1 VQSQDNALSSTRL
14 TVLQQQDTDTSVLP
28 LNQSLLHAFTAQAA
42 IVTHYSAS
50 SNNTASVSVL
60 TSNSNSVVQA
70 VDSTAQQQD
79 EDEL

>member
-1 VQSQDNALSSTRL
+1 VLSTTHL

-42 IVTHYSAS
+42 IVTHCSAS
-50 SNNTASVSVL
+50 TDDTKSNSAL
-60 TSNSNSVVQA
+60 TSERVVQLA
-70 VDSTAQQQD
+70 DSIAQQQD

>member
-42 IVTHYSAS
+42 IVTHYTA
-50 SNNTASVSVL
+50 NTNTTSGISVL
-60 TSNSNSVVQA
+60 TSNSVVQA
-70 VDSTAQQQD
+70 VDNIAQQQD